1 MFLFFGTKSKKRTI
15 ARGTFLCPSCKTE
28 QPYHHMT
35 MQKHGHLYY
44 ISLVPMGDVLEFVE
58 CQTCSKTWDPSVLAP
73 TLEPAYTQE
82 AFDDF
87 YETLLNVMILVML
100 VDGQIEEAERD
111 AIRHLF
117 EKIVGI
123 ELAQTDLDAEIS
135 RAVARGPDGL
145 MFDIAAQ
152 RNTLDQE
159 RRIMFFRAAVLVA
172 YADSTIVE
180 QEMNALK
187 TIAKAL
193 GITDEELRTTV
204 ELFLSNKEKLGTAMN
219 QR

>member
-1 MFLFFGTKSKKRTI
+1 
-15 ARGTFLCPSCKTE
+15 
-28 QPYHHMT
+28 MT

-87 YETLLNVMILVML
+87 YETLLNVMILMML
-100 VDGQIEEAERD
+100 VDGTIEDAERG
-111 AIRHLF
+111 AISDLF

-123 ELAQTDLDAEIS
+123 ELAQTDLDAEIG
-135 RAVARGPDGL
+135 RAVNRGPDGL

-152 RNTLDQE
+152 RHTLDQE
-159 RRIMFFRAAVLVA
+159 MRIMFLRAALLVA
-172 YADSTIVE
+172 FSDGEFADAEQHGLARIAEALGVTDEQLRAMIEELSAAAAADSDGYSSAAIG
-180 QEMNALK
+180 A
-187 TIAKAL
+187 
-193 GITDEELRTTV
+193 
-204 ELFLSNKEKLGTAMN
+204 
-219 QR
+219 